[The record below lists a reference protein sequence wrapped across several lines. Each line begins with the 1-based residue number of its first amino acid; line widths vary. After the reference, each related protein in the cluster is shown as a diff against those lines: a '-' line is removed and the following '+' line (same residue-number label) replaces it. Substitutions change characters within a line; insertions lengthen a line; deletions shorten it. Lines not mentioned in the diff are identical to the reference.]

1 MSGSIREPVRIAGV
15 VGSPYSRKMRALL
28 RYRRIPHR
36 WLTFRSREH
45 AELPPAPLP
54 LIPALYLPS
63 GDGWEALSDSTFQI
77 QRLEA
82 EFPERSVVPA
92 DPALAFLDLL
102 IEDYADEWVTKMMY
116 HYRWAIPENAE
127 NASRQLPRWTLGIP
141 EEMAQAFPDTFG
153 KRQIE
158 RLALVGSNPTTAP
171 RIEADYRALLD
182 VLERHLRTHPF
193 VLGRRPGRADFA
205 LHGQLSQLV
214 QVEPTSQALARAEA
228 PRVVAWCDLVEDL
241 SGMSVSD
248 DDWLERGPLPGTL
261 RELLALMGASYAP
274 FLLANAAALARGA
287 EEVRCTIAG
296 AEWVQPPFRYQG
308 KCLEWLRKAFAELAE
323 ADRRA
328 VDAALEGSGCASLFE
343 PT

>member
-1 MSGSIREPVRIAGV
+1 V

-28 RYRRIPHR
+28 RYRLIPHR

-45 AELPPAPLP
+45 SELPAAPLP

-63 GDGWEALSDSTFQI
+63 NDGWQALSDSTFQI

-82 EFPERSVVPA
+82 EFPERSVVPQ

-102 IEDYADEWVTKMMY
+102 LEDYADEWVTKMMY

-127 NASRQLPRWTLGIP
+127 NASKLLPRWTLGIP

-182 VLERHLRTHPF
+182 VLERHFRTQHF
-193 VLGRRPGRADFA
+193 VFGRRPGRADFA

-214 QVEPTSQALARAEA
+214 QVEPTSQAMARALA

-241 SGMSVSD
+241 SGLSVAAD
-248 DDWLERGPLPGTL
+248 GWLERGPLPDTL
-261 RELLALMGASYAP
+261 RELLALVGASYAP
-274 FLLANAAALARGA
+274 FLLANAEALASGA
-287 EEVRCTIAG
+287 DEVRCTIDG

-308 KCLEWLRKAFAELAE
+308 KCLEWLRAAYAELADS
-323 ADRRA
+323 DRVA
-328 VDAALEGSGCASLFE
+328 VDTALAGTGCESLFE
-343 PT
+343 SA

>member
-1 MSGSIREPVRIAGV
+1 MNEPIRIAGV

-36 WLTFRSREH
+36 WLTYRSREH
-45 AELPPAPLP
+45 GELPSAPLP

-63 GDGWEALSDSTFQI
+63 NDGWEALSDSTFQI
-77 QRLEA
+77 QRLET
-82 EFPERSVVPA
+82 EFAERSVVPT

-102 IEDYADEWVTKMMY
+102 LEDYADEWVTKMMF

-127 NASRQLPRWTLGIP
+127 NASKMLPRWTLGIP
-141 EEMAQAFPDTFG
+141 EEIAQAFPDTFG

-158 RLALVGSNPTTAP
+158 RLALVGSNPTTGP

-182 VLERHLRTHPF
+182 VLERHFRTHPF

-214 QVEPTSQALARAEA
+214 QVEPTSQALARMLA

-241 SGMSVSD
+241 SGMSVAD
-248 DDWLERGPLPGTL
+248 DDWLERGPLPDTL
-261 RELLALMGASYAP
+261 RELLTLAGGSYAP
-274 FLLANAAALARGA
+274 FLLANAEALASGA
-287 EEVRCTIAG
+287 EEVRCTLHG

-308 KCLEWLRKAFAELAE
+308 KCLEWLREAYAELAH
-323 ADRRA
+323 ADRLA
-328 VDAALEGSGCASLFE
+328 VDSTLAKTGCESLFE
-343 PT
+343 SA